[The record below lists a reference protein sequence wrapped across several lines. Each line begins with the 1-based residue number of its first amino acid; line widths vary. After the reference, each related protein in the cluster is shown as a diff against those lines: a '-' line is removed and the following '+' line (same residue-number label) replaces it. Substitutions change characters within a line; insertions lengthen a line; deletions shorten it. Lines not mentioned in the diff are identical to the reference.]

1 MRHSSQ
7 GFESRR
13 ACGKYRKQGSCNYSW
28 REKMLICAFKCKTLQ
43 FSYSILTSNGTMVSY
58 TVSMVFLLLI
68 FLALRNF
75 FFFPAQVCHVEICV
89 TWEVKLKWSEHRELK
104 SNNYSRLFKSEHQS
118 LYVISIYFACTSA
131 MRNLTILLILLI
143 DTNHIFNRVTT
154 REKVTERW
162 KADF

>member
-1 MRHSSQ
+1 MLHSSQ

-13 ACGKYRKQGSCNYSW
+13 ACGKYRKQGSCNYTW

-58 TVSMVFLLLI
+58 TVSMGFFIAYFPCSEQFL
-68 FLALRNF
+68 F
-75 FFFPAQVCHVEICV
+75 FSAQVCHVEICV

-118 LYVISIYFACTSA
+118 LYVISIYFACT
-131 MRNLTILLILLI
+131 NCY
-143 DTNHIFNRVTT
+143 
-154 REKVTERW
+154 EKLDNFANF
-162 KADF
+162 ADRY